1 MAVNNTYCVNEE
13 ASYLGLTNVVLPNI
27 VSLWPLISPCMDEQ
41 DQLTKMLCCQWLQQ
55 MRVQKMCGARTS
67 LSSTVRSLASS
78 RTSLSSIVGSHASS
92 PIERGKA
99 RVENVGFHRR
109 TPALFYCSGP
119 FIVLLFIAISPGT
132 YTRCSSREKLPNFPT
147 I

>member
-1 MAVNNTYCVNEE
+1 
-13 ASYLGLTNVVLPNI
+13 
-27 VSLWPLISPCMDEQ
+27 
-41 DQLTKMLCCQWLQQ
+41 
-55 MRVQKMCGARTS
+55 MCGARTS